1 MAKKIKKILIVEDEP
16 QMQKVLEK
24 KISGIGYK
32 TVVANDGIQALQ
44 KIFQDDISLVL
55 LDLVMPSK
63 SGFDVLEEMKARGS
77 KIPVII
83 LSNLGEDEDIETAK
97 RLGAKDYFVK
107 SNISLRDIV
116 AKISQYI

>member
-16 QMQKVLEK
+16 QMQKVLER

-32 TVVANDGIQALQ
+32 TAVANDGVQALQ
-44 KIFQDDISLVL
+44 KIFKDDISLVL
-55 LDLVMPSK
+55 LDLVMPTK
-63 SGFDVLEEMKARGS
+63 SGFDVLEEMKAHGS
-77 KIPVII
+77 KIPVIV
-83 LSNLGEDEDIETAK
+83 LSNLGEDDDVETAK

>member
-1 MAKKIKKILIVEDEP
+1 
-16 QMQKVLEK
+16 MQKVLEK